1 MGSRL
6 NTQQKL
12 HVTDLP
18 AFPLF
23 RLSCH
28 HSDSSFTHQISL
40 FALLVHCTALLEYLP
55 SSARYIPLTIVTP
68 WFRDESAGQGIR
80 MRDPSSIIEHRQLL
94 IPSWP
99 QGIAPGPRKRR
110 GSSGIRSMFGT
121 HGERSWDSR
130 TTSPIIGAF
139 TRSDRHLHPTSSTEV

>member
-1 MGSRL
+1 MVPRI
-6 NTQQKL
+6 
-12 HVTDLP
+12 VP
-18 AFPLF
+18 PF
-23 RLSCH
+23 
-28 HSDSSFTHQISL
+28 SFFFHPSISL

-99 QGIAPGPRKRR
+99 PGIAPGPRKRR
-110 GSSGIRSMFGT
+110 GSLGIRSILML
-121 HGERSWDSR
+121 ERMVQEAGIR
-130 TTSPIIGAF
+130 VRLF
-139 TRSDRHLHPTSSTEV
+139 QSSEPFRANESIN